1 MKINFLEPLG
11 ISNDRLREIV
21 DNTIGTQHE
30 VTYYSDRNEDPA
42 VLVERCQGA
51 DCVVLSNMKF
61 GRDIIEKCP
70 ELKMICVAFTGVDL
84 VDIEYCKE
92 KNIRVC
98 NCAGYS
104 TVAVAD
110 LVFGFVIDLARNVF
124 PCNEVVRKGGTKQGL
139 VGFELE
145 GKKFG
150 VIGAGAIGQRVLKI
164 AQAFGC
170 ETYAYNRSPKEIPGV
185 QFVTMEELL
194 KTCDIISVHV
204 PQTKETIGLIGEEQ
218 FDMMKDTALFINTAR
233 GPIVDSEALAKALN
247 EGQIAGA
254 AVDVFEVEPPVA
266 ADHVLF
272 GAKNLIATPHVAFA
286 SQQAFEKRAVIVAE
300 NIKCWINGNMQNVI
314 AKNKL
319 ACQNGYRK

>member
-104 TVAVAD
+104 KVAVAD

-218 FDMMKDTALFINTAR
+218 FDMMKDTAQFINTAR

-314 AKNKL
+314 
-319 ACQNGYRK
+319 C

>member
-185 QFVTMEELL
+185 QFVTMEDLL
-194 KTCDIISVHV
+194 KTCDIISIHV

-272 GAKNLIATPHVAFA
+272 GAKNLIATPHVALCFTA
-286 SQQAFEKRAVIVAE
+286 GF
-300 NIKCWINGNMQNVI
+300 
-314 AKNKL
+314 
-319 ACQNGYRK
+319 

>member
-110 LVFGFVIDLARNVF
+110 LVFGFVIDLARNVLT
-124 PCNEVVRKGGTKQGL
+124 CNEVVRKGGTKQGL

-194 KTCDIISVHV
+194 KTCDIISIHV

-272 GAKNLIATPHVAFA
+272 GAKNLIATPHVAFV

-300 NIKCWINGNMQNVI
+300 NIKSWIDGNMQNVI
-314 AKNKL
+314 
-319 ACQNGYRK
+319 C

>member
-98 NCAGYS
+98 SCAGYS

-194 KTCDIISVHV
+194 KTCDIIPVHV

-314 AKNKL
+314 
-319 ACQNGYRK
+319 C

>member
-300 NIKCWINGNMQNVI
+300 NIKCWINVI
-314 AKNKL
+314 
-319 ACQNGYRK
+319 C

>member
-70 ELKMICVAFTGVDL
+70 GLKMICVAFTGVDL

-314 AKNKL
+314 
-319 ACQNGYRK
+319 C

>member
-300 NIKCWINGNMQNVI
+300 NIKSWIDGNMQNVI
-314 AKNKL
+314 
-319 ACQNGYRK
+319 C

>member
-185 QFVTMEELL
+185 QFDLQEELL

-314 AKNKL
+314 
-319 ACQNGYRK
+319 C

>member
-110 LVFGFVIDLARNVF
+110 LVFGFVIDLARNVLT
-124 PCNEVVRKGGTKQGL
+124 CNEVVRKGGTKQGL

-194 KTCDIISVHV
+194 KTCDIISIHV

-300 NIKCWINGNMQNVI
+300 NIKSWIDGNMQNVI
-314 AKNKL
+314 
-319 ACQNGYRK
+319 C

>member
-51 DCVVLSNMKF
+51 DWVVLSNMKF

-314 AKNKL
+314 
-319 ACQNGYRK
+319 C

>member
-70 ELKMICVAFTGVDL
+70 ELKMICFTGVDL

-314 AKNKL
+314 
-319 ACQNGYRK
+319 C

>member
-185 QFVTMEELL
+185 QFVTMEDLL
-194 KTCDIISVHV
+194 KTCDIISIHV

-272 GAKNLIATPHVAFA
+272 GAKKLIATPHVAFA

-300 NIKCWINGNMQNVI
+300 NIKSWIDGNMQNVI
-314 AKNKL
+314 
-319 ACQNGYRK
+319 C

>member
-185 QFVTMEELL
+185 QFVTMEDLL
-194 KTCDIISVHV
+194 KTCDIISIHV

-247 EGQIAGA
+247 EGQIAGV

-300 NIKCWINGNMQNVI
+300 NIKSWIDGNMQNVI
-314 AKNKL
+314 
-319 ACQNGYRK
+319 C